1 MNEASW
7 KIEEKSYYLIHR
19 VVMRIKRDDIKKVLC
34 KQNKKIL
41 GLIIRHGPGSWI
53 SIAVLLKWNELISNV
68 EYTLPL
74 TSMCLNFEDQVIH
87 KEKEK
92 RKGI

>member
-19 VVMRIKRDDIKKVLC
+19 VVMRIRRDDIKKVLC

-41 GLIIRHGPGSWI
+41 GLIIRHGPGS
-53 SIAVLLKWNELISNV
+53 
-68 EYTLPL
+68 
-74 TSMCLNFEDQVIH
+74 
-87 KEKEK
+87 
-92 RKGI
+92 